1 MTLWNI
7 YFFFLADF
15 FAGAFFADFSR
26 GHVFQP
32 NRLYNP
38 HHPTTPVTN
47 AIAAGMY
54 HQKLYFIAST
64 INTTAS
70 TILTILSAIPTFWP
84 MLSPIHSTVEN
95 LYKYAYF
102 KRIMTSTASNE
113 LDILR
118 NKISQ
123 LDNSILEL
131 LIERFKLTDEVGR
144 IKKLNN
150 ISIENRDVEVKV
162 LSRVLDKTKDSL
174 SEEFVIRL
182 YSEIFYESKNRQK
195 KI

>member
-1 MTLWNI
+1 
-7 YFFFLADF
+7 
-15 FAGAFFADFSR
+15 
-26 GHVFQP
+26 
-32 NRLYNP
+32 
-38 HHPTTPVTN
+38 
-47 AIAAGMY
+47 
-54 HQKLYFIAST
+54 
-64 INTTAS
+64 
-70 TILTILSAIPTFWP
+70 
-84 MLSPIHSTVEN
+84 
-95 LYKYAYF
+95 
-102 KRIMTSTASNE
+102 MTSTASNE